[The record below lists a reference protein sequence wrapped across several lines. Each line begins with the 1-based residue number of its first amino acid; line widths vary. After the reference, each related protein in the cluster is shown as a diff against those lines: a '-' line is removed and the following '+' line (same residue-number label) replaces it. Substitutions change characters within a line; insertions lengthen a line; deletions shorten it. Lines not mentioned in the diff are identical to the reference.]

1 MKHLSRAEFVDLI
14 ESSAALSAA
23 RTLHVEQ
30 CAQCRERAEA
40 LRAVRSMAR
49 ADEMP
54 EPSPLFWD
62 HFSARVAAELR
73 NEPAPVA
80 PGRWTPVPFATW
92 AVAGAVIVLLVS
104 TVVWRTTLHAP
115 SPEAPARVS
124 VPVDLAVSDP
134 IVDDLDNDEAWAVV
148 RAATADL
155 VWEDA
160 HDAGISAHP
169 GAVENAA
176 LELNAAERIEL
187 ERLLDEDMKRN
198 GA

>member
-1 MKHLSRAEFVDLI
+1 M
-14 ESSAALSAA
+14 
-23 RTLHVEQ
+23 
-30 CAQCRERAEA
+30 
-40 LRAVRSMAR
+40 
-49 ADEMP
+49 
-54 EPSPLFWD
+54 
-62 HFSARVAAELR
+62 
-73 NEPAPVA
+73 
-80 PGRWTPVPFATW
+80 
-92 AVAGAVIVLLVS
+92 
-104 TVVWRTTLHAP
+104 
-115 SPEAPARVS
+115 S